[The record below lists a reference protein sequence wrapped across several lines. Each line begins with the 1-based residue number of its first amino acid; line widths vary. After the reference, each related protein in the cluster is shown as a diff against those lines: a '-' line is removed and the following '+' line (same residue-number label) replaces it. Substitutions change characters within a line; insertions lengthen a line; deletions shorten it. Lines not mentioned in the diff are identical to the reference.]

1 MICPMLFV
9 RLCRIAGREC
19 RRMVLMPRYLF
30 SMVLPPLVCYALFT
44 TLMDAGLPTRL
55 PAGVVDLDNSFTSR
69 QVVRNLDAFQH
80 TDIVAHYPS
89 VAEADEAM
97 RRGDIYAFYYL
108 PQGME
113 EEILSGRQP
122 MVSFYLNYAY
132 LVAGSLLYKDMRT
145 LSELADA
152 SVVQAGLYAR
162 GAEVWQVKPLLQPV
176 VVETHPI
183 HNPWLNYSVYL
194 NNVLLPGVL
203 SLVILLMTVYSLGME
218 VKGRSGHRLLCLA
231 KGNVGVA
238 LLGKLLPQTGVFV
251 GLALI
256 GNVWLYGVLHF
267 PLYSGP
273 LPMIVASVLLV
284 LASQGLGV
292 FLFALVPWMR
302 MAMSIASLWGVV
314 SFSISGFT
322 FPAMAMN
329 PALQALNN
337 LFPLRHYFLIYT
349 NEALNGSPIICI
361 WTAYVALLCFALLP
375 LPFVGRLKRVLL
387 SHQYME

>member
-19 RRMVLMPRYLF
+19 LRMVLMPRCLF

-89 VAEADEAM
+89 VTEADEAM

-108 PQGME
+108 PQRME

-162 GAEVWQVKPLLQPV
+162 GAEVW
-176 VVETHPI
+176 
-183 HNPWLNYSVYL
+183 
-194 NNVLLPGVL
+194 
-203 SLVILLMTVYSLGME
+203 
-218 VKGRSGHRLLCLA
+218 
-231 KGNVGVA
+231 
-238 LLGKLLPQTGVFV
+238 
-251 GLALI
+251 
-256 GNVWLYGVLHF
+256 
-267 PLYSGP
+267 
-273 LPMIVASVLLV
+273 
-284 LASQGLGV
+284 
-292 FLFALVPWMR
+292 
-302 MAMSIASLWGVV
+302 
-314 SFSISGFT
+314 
-322 FPAMAMN
+322 
-329 PALQALNN
+329 
-337 LFPLRHYFLIYT
+337 
-349 NEALNGSPIICI
+349 
-361 WTAYVALLCFALLP
+361 
-375 LPFVGRLKRVLL
+375 
-387 SHQYME
+387 